1 MSDFSDEMI
10 LKAKAIE
17 ALLIEKNIVD
27 EETLDLIV
35 EQYEEKIGPHIGAK
49 IVAKAWVDKNFKYE
63 LLQNS
68 TKAISKMGLIGFSSE
83 HMVVLE
89 NTAKIH
95 NLVVC
100 TLCSCYPWAILGLPP
115 KWYKSFE
122 YRSRAVIEPK
132 KVLEEFG
139 TYLADDVEIKV
150 WDSNAD
156 IRYLVLPQRPEGYE
170 KLNISE
176 LEKLVTRNSMIGTEI
191 LNLKKSE
198 DI

>member
-89 NTAKIH
+89 NTSKIH